1 MNTISLIKCLVEKNG
16 DGFKENLSNIMN
28 TKIQEKKQILAF
40 ETLNK
45 VFESTESLN
54 TEKPN
59 YEVIS
64 VLQECVK
71 QNSNIVLVLEDGKEQ
86 TLRPSDSKQ
95 VLLVFDN
102 LNESNQTDLIN
113 RLVKTSTNFFNTIEF
128 CLKFKERYT

>member
-1 MNTISLIKCLVEKNG
+1 MNTISLIKCLVEEND

-113 RLVKTSTNFFNTIEF
+113 RLVQTSTNFFNTIEF

>member
-1 MNTISLIKCLVEKNG
+1 MNTISLIKCLVEENG

>member
-1 MNTISLIKCLVEKNG
+1 MNTISLIKCLVEGND
-16 DGFKENLSNIMN
+16 DGFKENLSNIIN
-28 TKIQEKKQILAF
+28 TKIEEKKQILAF

>member
-1 MNTISLIKCLVEKNG
+1 MNTISLIKCLVEEND

-86 TLRPSDSKQ
+86 TLRPLDSKK
-95 VLLVFDN
+95 VLSVFDN
-102 LNESNQTDLIN
+102 LNEVNQANLIN
-113 RLVKTSTNFFNTIEF
+113 RLVKTQTNFFNTIEF
-128 CLKFKERYT
+128 CLQFKERYT

>member
-1 MNTISLIKCLVEKNG
+1 
-16 DGFKENLSNIMN
+16 MN

-71 QNSNIVLVLEDGKEQ
+71 QNSNIIIILEDGKEQ

>member
-1 MNTISLIKCLVEKNG
+1 MNTISLIKCLVEGNG

-71 QNSNIVLVLEDGKEQ
+71 QNSNIIIILEDGKEQ

>member
-1 MNTISLIKCLVEKNG
+1 MNTISLIKCLVEEND

-71 QNSNIVLVLEDGKEQ
+71 QNS
-86 TLRPSDSKQ
+86 KQ

-113 RLVKTSTNFFNTIEF
+113 RLVQTSTNFFNTIEF

>member
-1 MNTISLIKCLVEKNG
+1 MYTISLIKCLVEGND
-16 DGFKENLSNIMN
+16 DGFKENLSNIIN
-28 TKIQEKKQILAF
+28 TKIEEKKQILAF
-40 ETLNK
+40 ETLNR
-45 VFESTESLN
+45 VFESEKSLN

-59 YEVIS
+59 YEVIN